1 MAIKLMERWLTSV
14 MARETQMRKQNAL
27 PPWDVVRKTGG
38 SGAGRRDVHSGAMLR
53 TPGSVLESWPSADP
67 VTQQPY
73 PWAPARQTRVP
84 FPSKMSVGWFALAV
98 GDSTKWEPP
107 SAHPHGADQPVLAHV
122 ACPPAADAA
131 HKEQRRPETE
141 GVTWFHLD
149 EVSWC

>member
-1 MAIKLMERWLTSV
+1 MVNIRHGQRNTNEKAGCSSPLGRGKEDRWKRG
-14 MARETQMRKQNAL
+14 REEGCGQWSRAE
-27 PPWDVVRKTGG
+27 D
-38 SGAGRRDVHSGAMLR
+38 
-53 TPGSVLESWPSADP
+53 PGSVLESWPSADP
-67 VTQQPY
+67 VTQQPH

-149 EVSWC
+149 EVSWY